1 MPIAQL
7 VVIEDEPALARL
19 VVDALTR
26 VGYAATAYADGR
38 AGLRACQ
45 AAPPDLLLV
54 DVMLPGLD
62 GFGVV
67 RALRQ
72 TLPDLP
78 VLFLTARSAPADVVQ
93 GFEAGGNDYLKKPF
107 SLDEL
112 LVRVRE
118 LLRRQPPAPVA
129 LGEAITLGQL
139 EFRPRRQEL
148 HQPGAAPV
156 ALSTRES
163 ELLLLLVQHRN
174 GVLDRRAAL
183 RQLWGDDSFFAAR
196 SMDVYISRLRKLLRP
211 DPSLEILNVRG
222 VGYKLLV

>member
-7 VVIEDEPALARL
+7 LVLEDEPALARL

-26 VGYAATAYADGR
+26 VGYAATACADGR

-45 AAPPDLLLV
+45 QHPPDLLLV

-62 GFGVV
+62 GFAVV

-72 TLPDLP
+72 TLPELP
-78 VLFLTARSAPADVVQ
+78 ILFLTARASPADVVQ

-112 LVRVRE
+112 LARVRE
-118 LLRRQPPAPVA
+118 LLRRQPPAPAA
-129 LGEAITLGQL
+129 LGECIALGQF
-139 EFRPRRQEL
+139 EFSPRRQEL
-148 HQPGAAPV
+148 RGGPAV
-156 ALSTRES
+156 IALSTRES
-163 ELLLLLVQHRN
+163 ELLLLLVQYRH
-174 GVLDRRAAL
+174 GVLDRRVAL

-196 SMDVYISRLRKLLRP
+196 SMDVYISRLRKLLRA
-211 DPSLEILNVRG
+211 DPTLEILNVRG
-222 VGYKLLV
+222 VGYKLLA

>member
-19 VVDALTR
+19 VVDALRR

-45 AAPPDLLLV
+45 QAPPDLLLV

-62 GFGVV
+62 GFAVV
-67 RALRQ
+67 RTLRQ
-72 TLPDLP
+72 TLPELP
-78 VLFLTARSAPADVVQ
+78 VLFLTARAAPADVVQ
-93 GFEAGGNDYLKKPF
+93 GFAAGGNDYLKKPF
-107 SLDEL
+107 SLEEL
-112 LVRVRE
+112 LARVHE
-118 LLRRQPPAPVA
+118 LLRRQRPAPAA
-129 LGEAITLGQL
+129 LGEQIALGQF

-148 HQPGAAPV
+148 RCGTSV
-156 ALSTRES
+156 VLLSARES
-163 ELLLLLVQHRN
+163 ELLLLLAQHRN

-211 DPSLEILNVRG
+211 DPTLEILNVRG
-222 VGYKLLV
+222 VGYKLLT

>member
-7 VVIEDEPALARL
+7 LVLEDEPALARL

-26 VGYAATAYADGR
+26 VGYAATTCADGR

-62 GFGVV
+62 GFAVV
-67 RALRQ
+67 RTLRQ

-78 VLFLTARSAPADVVQ
+78 VLFLTARAAPADVVQ

-112 LVRVRE
+112 LARVRE
-118 LLRRQPPAPVA
+118 LLRRQPPAPAA
-129 LGEAITLGQL
+129 LGERIALGQL

-148 HQPGAAPV
+148 HCGEAV
-156 ALSTRES
+156 VSLSTRES
-163 ELLLLLVQHRN
+163 DLLLLLVQYRH

-211 DPSLEILNVRG
+211 DPNLEILNVRG
-222 VGYKLLV
+222 VGYKLLA